1 MKYFVDGTEVPTL
14 DGIMASQIAAVEIY
28 VDGAFAPFQPDG
40 EAEPRRTL
48 DDNQRESLRMLAAGL
63 DDNWSLDGLTTLLY
77 GVPKR
82 QLGLPLDVKPTP
94 ELKVAQREFFSL
106 LYRLLV
112 SRESGPRLPTLLLS
126 LGAARVRTLVG
137 F

>member
-1 MKYFVDGTEVPTL
+1 MFPMV
-14 DGIMASQIAAVEIY
+14 ACA
-28 VDGAFAPFQPDG
+28 
-40 EAEPRRTL
+40 
-48 DDNQRESLRMLAAGL
+48 
-63 DDNWSLDGLTTLLY
+63 
-77 GVPKR
+77 
-82 QLGLPLDVKPTP
+82 KPTP